1 MRLLDMLETLVKLL
15 AGGFLFLVLIM
26 VSAQVASRYLLDF
39 SLAAASELSIYATIW
54 SVFLGAAA
62 AFRSNSHIAMT
73 IAKNALPPRLKK
85 LATLLIFLLLA
96 GFLCLVI
103 FQGYDLAQ
111 RAMRQVSSASGL
123 PVGYVTIALP
133 VGSVLALI
141 FLAEATWRDLTAAPA
156 DD

>member
-15 AGGFLFLVLIM
+15 AGGFLFLVLVM

-62 AFRSNSHIAMT
+62 AFRSNSHIAMN
-73 IAKNALPPRLKK
+73 IARNALPPQLKR
-85 LATLLIFLLLA
+85 LATVLIFLLLA

-111 RAMRQVSSASGL
+111 RAMRQASSASGL
-123 PVGYVTIALP
+123 PVGYVTLALP

-141 FLAEATWRDLTAAPA
+141 FLAEANWRDLTAAQG